1 MVGKSTAAKSTI
13 RPRFQPKRRR
23 DLPEGA
29 KPPAAARVGFIL
41 AELDREYPE
50 VECALDH
57 TKPLELLVATI
68 LSAQCTDERVNIV
81 TRELFPKY
89 PTPAHYANAD
99 PSDLESVIHSTGF
112 FRNKARNLI
121 GMGRGLVERHGS
133 EVPRTMDEL
142 LALPGV
148 ARKTANV
155 VLGMA
160 FQISVGVVVDTH
172 VGRIAQRLGLTKHED
187 PVRIE
192 QDLMRLV
199 PQAHWIRLS
208 HQLIWHGRRVCSARK
223 PACDRCGL
231 SEWCPSAGVAE

>member
-1 MVGKSTAAKSTI
+1 MAAKPAS

-29 KPPAAARVGFIL
+29 RRPAAERIGAIL
-41 AELDREYPE
+41 DELDREYPE

-68 LSAQCTDERVNIV
+68 LSAQCTDDRVNIV

-89 PTPAHYANAD
+89 PTPQHYAEAD
-99 PSDLESVIHSTGF
+99 VADLEAVIRSTGF
-112 FRNKARNLI
+112 FRNKAKNLV
-121 GMGRGLVERHGS
+121 GMGRGLVERHGG

-155 VLGMA
+155 VLGTA
-160 FQISVGVVVDTH
+160 FRIAVGVVVDTH
-172 VGRIAQRLGLTKHED
+172 VGRLAQRLGLTKHED

-199 PQAHWIRLS
+199 PQDHWIRLS
-208 HQLIWHGRRVCSARK
+208 HQLIWHGRRVCGARK
-223 PACDRCGL
+223 PDCDRCGL
-231 SEWCPSAGVAE
+231 RDWCPSAGVAA

>member
-1 MVGKSTAAKSTI
+1 MGAKPAP

-23 DLPEGA
+23 DLPEAA
-29 KPPAAARVGFIL
+29 KQPVAERASVIL

-89 PTPAHYANAD
+89 PTPKHFAEAD
-99 PSDLESVIHSTGF
+99 VTDLEAVIHSTGF
-112 FRNKARNLI
+112 FRNKAKNLV
-121 GMGRGLVERHGS
+121 GMGRGLVERHGG

-155 VLGMA
+155 VLGTA
-160 FQISVGVVVDTH
+160 FQIAVGVVVDTH
-172 VGRIAQRLGLTKHED
+172 VGRLAQRLGLTKHED

-199 PQAHWIRLS
+199 PKAHWIRLS
-208 HQLIWHGRRVCSARK
+208 HQLIWHGRRVCGARK
-223 PACDRCGL
+223 PDCEHCGL
-231 SEWCPSAGVAE
+231 REWCPSAGVAE